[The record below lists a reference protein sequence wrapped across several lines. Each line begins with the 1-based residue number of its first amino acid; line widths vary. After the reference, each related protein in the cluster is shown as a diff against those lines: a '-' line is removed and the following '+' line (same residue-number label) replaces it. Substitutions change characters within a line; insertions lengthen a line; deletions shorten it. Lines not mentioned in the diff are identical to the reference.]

1 MASQELMSEKEKRIQ
16 KALGTLPMK
25 ICAQCKRK
33 VSKDEIQYIIMA
45 ARHMYD
51 MYDVRGVCKLCR
63 RLSI

>member
-25 ICAQCKRK
+25 ICAQCKRR
-33 VSKDEIQYIIMA
+33 VPKDEIQYIIMA
-45 ARHMYD
+45 RHMYD
-51 MYDVRGVCKLCR
+51 IYDVRGVCKLCR